1 MKRLLF
7 ILSLALTRTLL
18 LSSPVC
24 AEGNLIPQMNQTTG
38 RCDQVISMMLKHGVN
53 NRFDRS
59 EASRLLHS
67 ASVLP
72 NGLPPS
78 ELGDLDLVQVSQV
91 NSATNCGPRVAVQL
105 MNRSQRKVGRFH
117 ITAVAVLGHIRPDSP
132 MQLSKSLSSKR
143 VRFLKC
149 NCNCRSKHLRWAI
162 ATVHRWDFKRLSSR
176 SIVSM

>member
-7 ILSLALTRTLL
+7 ILSLVLTRTLL

-59 EASRLLHS
+59 EASRLLQS
-67 ASVLP
+67 SSTLL

-78 ELGDLDLVQVSQV
+78 ELGDLDLVNVSQLA
-91 NSATNCGPRVAVQL
+91 SAANCGPRFAVQL
-105 MNRSQRKVGRFH
+105 MNRSHRKVERFH
-117 ITAVAVLGHIRPDSP
+117 VTAVAVLGHICPNAP
-132 MQLSKSLSSKR
+132 VL
-143 VRFLKC
+143 
-149 NCNCRSKHLRWAI
+149 RSKLP
-162 ATVHRWDFKRLSSR
+162 S
-176 SIVSM
+176 